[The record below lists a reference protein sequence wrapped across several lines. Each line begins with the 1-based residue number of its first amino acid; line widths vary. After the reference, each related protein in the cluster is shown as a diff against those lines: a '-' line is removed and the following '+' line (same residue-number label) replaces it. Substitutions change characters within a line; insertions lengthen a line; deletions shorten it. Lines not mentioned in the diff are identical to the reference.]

1 MTGAAPALEPA
12 GPPVFV
18 LAAGGRTGSTL
29 MQRLL
34 ISTGEIM
41 IWGEHGG
48 LLLDAVERI
57 VYGIRDWID
66 SAGGRQLAK
75 FAQQGW
81 NSFIPNLNPPHEAF
95 LEGARAALWQSLA
108 VPAAGL
114 GYPRWGFK
122 EIRYDA
128 AAVNLLKTLF
138 PDAAIVVLVRHPEA
152 ALRSIKAT
160 PWYEKDH
167 DARPDVFL
175 ERWAALS
182 SSLAA
187 TRAVSGGVLF
197 LRYEELAADAEGV
210 IAQLAAHVAIEPDRF
225 SRLALNTRLRG
236 ITEEPA
242 PLDERDRAALAAP
255 DVRQV
260 AATLGYDL
268 DRPAA
273 N

>member
-1 MTGAAPALEPA
+1 MTVAAPAHEPT

-18 LAAGGRTGSTL
+18 LAGGGRTGSTL
-29 MQRLL
+29 VQRLL

-48 LLLDAVERI
+48 LLLDAVQRI

-95 LEGARAALWQSLA
+95 LEGARAALRESLA
-108 VPAAGL
+108 VPAATL
-114 GYPRWGFK
+114 GYRRWGFK

-128 AAVNLLKTLF
+128 AAVSLLRTLF

-175 ERWAALS
+175 NRWATLS
-182 SSLAA
+182 SSLAG
-187 TRAVSGGVLF
+187 TRSAGAGVLF
-197 LRYEELAADAEGV
+197 LRYEELVADAEGV
-210 IAQLAAHVAIEPDRF
+210 IAQLAAHVAVDQHRF
-225 SRLALNTRLRG
+225 NPLALTTRLRG
-236 ITEEPA
+236 ITEELA
-242 PLDERDRAALAAP
+242 PLQDRDRAALAAP
-255 DVRQV
+255 AVRQ
-260 AATLGYDL
+260 AAAILGYDVE
-268 DRPAA
+268 RPAP